1 MLLWDEMWEQEQIN
15 QVLLTKLCDVTLD
28 ALGIS
33 RIPRKLLNKIFE
45 FLEPPREGNSEVT
58 CGTHGFSP
66 LSECHTCPLWA
77 PGLLGEMIAPDLCC
91 SEETEAGCLGGS
103 APQHGQAICPAGLQA
118 SFMHGQL
125 QRAVQQDLA
134 TKNVIYNY
142 AYFHHLL
149 SCKSPHPKYAAN
161 VLFAYVGQPQIFCG
175 RT

>member
-1 MLLWDEMWEQEQIN
+1 ML
-15 QVLLTKLCDVTLD
+15 
-28 ALGIS
+28 
-33 RIPRKLLNKIFE
+33 RKLLNKIFE
-45 FLEPPREGNSEVT
+45 SLELPHEVSSEVT

-66 LSECHTCPLWA
+66 LSQCHMCPLRA
-77 PGLLGEMIAPDLCC
+77 QGLLGEMITQICVAQ
-91 SEETEAGCLGGS
+91 EETEAQCLGSS
-103 APQHGQAICPAGLQA
+103 APRHGQAICPSGLQT

-134 TKNVIYNY
+134 MKNVIYNY

-161 VLFAYVGQPQIFCG
+161 VLFSYVGQPQIFCG